1 MEMNMHFE
9 EMKKIIK
16 DSKGLVEA
24 YK

>member
-9 EMKKIIK
+9 EMQKVIE

-24 YK
+24 KK